1 MEIKA
6 NIKKWGNSLGLLIP
20 REIVDNLKVEENTNV
35 ILTVENNRLMVTKE
49 TKQPSLEEILNS
61 IPDDFEYPQDI
72 MDFSDSPTVGNELL

>member
-35 ILTVENNRLMVTKE
+35 ILTVENNRLMVTKAIQ
-49 TKQPSLEEILNS
+49 QPSLEEILNS

-72 MDFSDSPTVGNELL
+72 RDFSDSPTVGNELL

>member
-72 MDFSDSPTVGNELL
+72 RDFSDSPTVGNELL